1 MGKFLYNARD
11 SHGKAATGIIA
22 AMSID
27 EASQMLR
34 SEGKFIVNLSQVN
47 DADFSTDA
55 ITVADRAKRV
65 KRDSV
70 IHFAQQLA
78 IMIETGV
85 PISDALDCVTQQS
98 TDPNFKA
105 VLGDVTKHVQAGGEL
120 SAALRKY
127 PKVFPVAMTSLIRA
141 SEVSGTMGAMLNRI
155 ATYLAKE
162 QQVTKRVRGALAY
175 PLFMLAIA
183 IGVTVFL
190 LTFVLPRFAAIYAT
204 RGASLPA
211 PTRLLI
217 MVSGALVDYWY
228 LWIALIA
235 AAVFGLITMNR
246 TAKGQRFASWLKLQ
260 TPVVRHLFLAL
271 YVGRVTRTM
280 GVMLMAG
287 VSMLETIPIAQQVV
301 NNAYFDDL
309 FDEIDNRLRQGS
321 QLSDPLFASK
331 VFPRPVA
338 QMIYSGEKSGRLSQV
353 MLRVADHAEGE
364 LDEAIKTATQFIEP
378 VIIVFMGALVGFVAI
393 SLLLPIFNVSTVMS
407 QG

>member
-11 SHGKAATGIIA
+11 SHGKAATGIVTA
-22 AMSID
+22 LSVD

-105 VLGDVTKHVQAGGEL
+105 VLGDITKHVQAGGEL

-162 QQVTKRVRGALAY
+162 QHVTKRVRGALAY

-190 LTFVLPRFAAIYAT
+190 LAFVLPRFAAIYAT

-228 LWIALIA
+228 LWVALIA
-235 AAVFGLITMNR
+235 AAAFGLITMNR
-246 TAKGQRFASWLKLQ
+246 TVNGQRFASWLKLK
-260 TPVVRHLFLAL
+260 TPVLRHLFLAL

-280 GVMLMAG
+280 GVMLTAG
-287 VSMLETIPIAQQVV
+287 VSMLETIPIAKQVV
-301 NNAYFDDL
+301 NNSYFDDL
-309 FDEIDNRLRQGS
+309 FDDIDDRLRQGS

-364 LDEAIKTATQFIEP
+364 LDDAIKTATQFIEP